1 MEILRVIVSVF
12 MQNKHKSRGIIQNC
26 ALFITFEY
34 DINKY
39 DEKKFFFH
47 VFNLIL
53 IMLTFLVIFN
63 FPS

>member
-39 DEKKFFFH
+39 DENFFF
-47 VFNLIL
+47 
-53 IMLTFLVIFN
+53 TFLI
-63 FPS
+63 